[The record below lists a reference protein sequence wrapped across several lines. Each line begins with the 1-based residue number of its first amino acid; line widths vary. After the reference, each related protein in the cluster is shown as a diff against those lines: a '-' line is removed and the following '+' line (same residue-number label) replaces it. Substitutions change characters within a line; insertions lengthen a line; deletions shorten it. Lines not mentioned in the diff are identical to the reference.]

1 MSVFGRAL
9 GLERR
14 AAAIPFDATA
24 LALPSNSAGGGVGR
38 PVDTMTAL
46 GIGTFFRGV
55 ELITND
61 LAYLPLRAMKQRAD
75 GTREPFTEATA
86 PGVITNPFLGL
97 TLAEGMKQLLT
108 SRIIRGNAYMFPGR
122 VVGGEVLQWTIAS
135 PDAVQCEWSKDHSTR
150 VYKLG
155 GNVYNGPV
163 IHVAGFMLP
172 GAPTGIGILEANR
185 VSLGLTAALTESAG
199 TLFQNGIMSSGII
212 SMDAPMTP
220 DAARATAEAF
230 KQNHAGV
237 KKAHVPIVLG
247 GGAKYQQLSIT
258 PDDAQFLESRQFQ
271 QGEIATMLGI
281 PPHLLGIV
289 DRTTSWGE
297 GIEAQNRGYY
307 DHTLKSYV
315 KQFEAMFTALLPAQV
330 WASFDTDELIRADTQ
345 TRYQNYETGLNNGFL
360 NPDEVRAKEG
370 LPPLPDGLGKIYRQS
385 VQSVPAGDAAP
396 AAVPTGQPDTAKP
409 ATAVTTGAN

>member
-14 AAAIPFDATA
+14 AVPVPFDATA
-24 LALPSNSAGGGVGR
+24 LALPSNVAGGSGFGV
-38 PVDTMTAL
+38 VDTHTAL
-46 GIGTFFRGV
+46 SIATFFRGI

-61 LAYLPLRAMKQRAD
+61 LAYLPLKAMKQRAD

-86 PGVITNPFLGL
+86 PGIVTNPFLGL

-122 VVGGEVLQWTIAS
+122 VVGGEVLQWTIVS
-135 PDAVQCEWSKDHSTR
+135 PDQVQVEWSKDHSTR
-150 VYKLG
+150 VYRLG
-155 GNVYNGPV
+155 GKPYNGPV

-172 GAPTGIGILEANR
+172 GAPTGLGVLEAHR
-185 VSLGLTAALTESAG
+185 VSLGLSVALTDSAS
-199 TLFQNGIMSSGII
+199 TMFSNGIMSSGII
-212 SMDAPMTP
+212 SVDAPLSP
-220 DAARATAEAF
+220 DSARATAEAF
-230 KQNHAGV
+230 RQNHAGV

-258 PDDAQFLESRQFQ
+258 PDDAQFLESRKYQ
-271 QGEIATMLGI
+271 QGEIATLLGI

-315 KQFEAMFTALLPAQV
+315 KQFEAMFTGLLPTNV
-330 WASFDTDELIRADTQ
+330 WAQFETDELIRADTQ

-370 LPPLPDGLGKIYRQS
+370 LPPLPNGLGKIYRQS

-396 AAVPTGQPDTAKP
+396 AAEPTGAPATAEP
-409 ATAVTTGAN
+409 GTAVTTGAN